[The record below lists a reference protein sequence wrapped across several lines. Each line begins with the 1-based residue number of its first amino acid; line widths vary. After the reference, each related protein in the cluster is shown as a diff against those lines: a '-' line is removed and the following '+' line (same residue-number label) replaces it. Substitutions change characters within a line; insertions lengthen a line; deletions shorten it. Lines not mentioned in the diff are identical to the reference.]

1 MRSAYKLLF
10 IVFILTQACG
20 SKREQETIKNNPLLN
35 EFQTPHQT
43 LPFDEI
49 NPEHLLPA
57 FKISFKNLRKELKK
71 ISKIKETPTF
81 ENTILPIE
89 IEVDR
94 ITNLVTLTYNLN
106 SANTNDEIQEV
117 MQKMETKLAVGVSRV
132 VFNKKLIRRVKS
144 VYDHRAY
151 LPTISQKAAT
161 EKIYIIFQDFV
172 GLGLFK
178 KLRLASYEI
187 KGSSLSSKFYRN
199 LLDEANAFELHITDS
214 TELRGIPQMAME
226 AAAETAKER
235 EKEGWVFT
243 LHRPSYTPVIS
254 YAQNR
259 ELRENIYRAYAVRGN
274 QNNDSDNKDL
284 IKKTIKLRMKSSQLL
299 GYETYAHF
307 ALRERMAST
316 PENVDQFLQDLTV
329 AVKPFAERDI
339 KEIRAYMANQGV
351 VGEPQPWDYSYYI
364 TKLKEERYGY
374 KEEETRP
381 YFALS
386 NVKQGIFDLSTT
398 LYGITFQ
405 RNLDIQVYHEDVE
418 AYEVFD
424 ADLSFLGVLYMDFFP
439 REGKNAGAWNTN
451 YASQKIRNG
460 VNIRPHTSIVTNFN
474 EPTEDK
480 PALLTFGEM
489 NTFIH
494 EFGHA
499 LHMLFSQ
506 VDYAIIGSGAVYWD
520 FVELPSQIMENW
532 TVEKVWLEQWA
543 KHYETGEKIPD
554 DLVFKIIASKNF
566 FSGYSEFSMIAMDKL
581 DMAWHLL
588 SELPEAGVKEFEV
601 EAISEYRLIP
611 DLEEASISTR
621 FSHIF
626 GGGYAAGYYSYHWA
640 NVLDADAYAL
650 FQEKG
655 IFDKATATSFRKNI
669 LEKGASED
677 PMVLYKRFRGS
688 EPTIDAMLNRR
699 GLN

>member
-1 MRSAYKLLF
+1 MRASYKLIF
-10 IVFILTQACG
+10 IVFILIQACS
-20 SKREQETIKNNPLLN
+20 SKQDQETIKNNPLLN

-49 NPEHLLPA
+49 TSEHLLPA
-57 FKISFKNLRKELKK
+57 FHVTFKNLLKELKK
-71 ISKIKETPTF
+71 ISKLKDTPTF

-89 IEVDR
+89 IEVDN
-94 ITNLVTLTYNLN
+94 ITNLVTVTYNLN

-117 MQKMETKLAVGVSRV
+117 VQKMETKLGVGVARL
-132 VFNKKLIRRVKS
+132 VFNKKLIRRIKF
-144 VYDHRAY
+144 VYDHREN

-161 EKIYIIFQDFV
+161 EKIYIMFQDFV
-172 GLGLFK
+172 GLGFLK
-178 KLRLASYEI
+178 KLRFAIYEI
-187 KGSSLSSKFYRN
+187 KGSSLSSKFSRN
-199 LLDEANAFELHITDS
+199 LLDEANAFELHIVDS
-214 TELRGIPQMAME
+214 TELRGIPQLAME

-235 EKEGWVFT
+235 GKEGWVFT
-243 LHRPSYTPVIS
+243 LHRPSYTPVIR
-254 YAQNR
+254 YARNR
-259 ELRENIYRAYAVRGN
+259 EIREKIYRAYARRGN
-274 QNNDSDNKDL
+274 QNNDSDNKEL

-316 PENVDQFLQDLTV
+316 PEKVDQFLQELTV
-329 AVKPFAERDI
+329 AVKPFADRDI
-339 KEIRAYMANQGV
+339 REIRAYMANQGV
-351 VGEPQPWDYSYYI
+351 EGEPPPWDYSYYI

-381 YFALS
+381 YFALN

-424 ADLSFLGVLYMDFFP
+424 EDNSFLGVLYMDFFP
-439 REGKNAGAWNTN
+439 REGKRAGAWNTN
-451 YASQKIRNG
+451 YMSQKIRNG
-460 VNIRPHTSIVTNFN
+460 INIRPHTSIVTNFN

-506 VDYAIIGSGAVYWD
+506 VDYAIIGSGGVYWD
-520 FVELPSQIMENW
+520 FIELPSQIMENW
-532 TVEKVWLEQWA
+532 AVEKVWLEQWA

-554 DLVFKIIASKNF
+554 DLVHKIIASKNF
-566 FSGYSEFSMIAMDKL
+566 FSGYSEFNMIALDKL

-588 SELPEAGVKEFEV
+588 TELPGAGVKEFEA
-601 EAISEYRLIP
+601 EAISDYKLIP
-611 DLEEASISTR
+611 DLEEATISTR

-626 GGGYAAGYYSYHWA
+626 AGGYAAGYYSYHWA
-640 NVLDADAYAL
+640 NVLDADAYEL

-669 LEKGASED
+669 LEKGATED
-677 PMVLYKRFRGS
+677 PLVLYKRFKGS
-688 EPTIDAMLNRR
+688 EPGIDAMLVRR
-699 GLN
+699 GLK